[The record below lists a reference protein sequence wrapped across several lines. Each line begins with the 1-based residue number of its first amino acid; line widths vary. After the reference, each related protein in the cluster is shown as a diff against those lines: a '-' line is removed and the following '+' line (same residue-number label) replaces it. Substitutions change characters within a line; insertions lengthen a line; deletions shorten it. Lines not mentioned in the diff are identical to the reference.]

1 MEQLNFNT
9 PGLLFPA
16 ISLLMLAYTNRF
28 LGLTSAA
35 RNLVQQYRNK
45 PDARLLRQV
54 ESLRERLSLVRLT
67 QAMGVTKP
75 VVYACF
81 ASREDLLN
89 ALLEREEQRLF
100 EGVMAALPRKVDIG
114 NPQQLMNDGFRAL
127 FKAVDNNRDSWR
139 LVFSV
144 EADPAVAARL
154 QEGRQLVAQR
164 VSMLVGAWLK
174 LLGAKEAKKRLPV
187 LVTMFMSICEGMVR
201 SLLEDQHGWTI
212 DELAAY
218 IGRLVLAA
226 FEEA

>member
-1 MEQLNFNT
+1 MSVGNHKKKVVRAPHLGPERRRPQILDTALELVARDGVRAVHME
-9 PGLLFPA
+9 A
-16 ISLLMLAYTNRF
+16 VA
-28 LGLTSAA
+28 
-35 RNLVQQYRNK
+35 
-45 PDARLLRQV
+45 
-54 ESLRERLSLVRLT
+54 

-114 NPQQLMNDGFRAL
+114 NPQQLMSDGFRAL

-201 SLLEDQHGWTI
+201 SLLEGQHGWTI

-218 IGRLVLAA
+218 VGRLVLAA

>member
-1 MEQLNFNT
+1 MSVGNAKKKVVRAPHLGPERRRPQILDAALKLVAESGVRAVNME
-9 PGLLFPA
+9 A
-16 ISLLMLAYTNRF
+16 VA
-28 LGLTSAA
+28 
-35 RNLVQQYRNK
+35 
-45 PDARLLRQV
+45 
-54 ESLRERLSLVRLT
+54 

-100 EGVMAALPRKVDIG
+100 EGVMAALPKKIDIG
-114 NPQQLMNDGFRAL
+114 NPQQLMTDGFRAL
-127 FKAVDNNRDSWR
+127 FKAVDNNRDSWH

-154 QEGRQLVAQR
+154 QEGRRLVAQR
-164 VSMLVGAWLK
+164 VSLLVGTWLK
-174 LLGAKEAKKRLPV
+174 LLGAKDAKRRLPV

-201 SLLEDQHGWTI
+201 SLLEDQHGWSI
-212 DELAAY
+212 DELSAY
-218 IGRLVLAA
+218 VGRLVLAA